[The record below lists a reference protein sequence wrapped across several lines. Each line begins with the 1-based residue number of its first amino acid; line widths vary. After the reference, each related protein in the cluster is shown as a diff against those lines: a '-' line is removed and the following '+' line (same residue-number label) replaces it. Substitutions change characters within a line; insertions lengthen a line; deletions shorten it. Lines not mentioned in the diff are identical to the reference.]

1 MERTARTS
9 LTVCCTTALAALA
22 FGQQNQAP
30 EKKNLVVIDEVV
42 GTVNDAAILRTTLD
56 KAVSGSIRG
65 REQELGRPLT
75 DQEAM
80 QLRRQALTKLVDEH
94 SMAQAARTLGV
105 VPPARVEEIVQDGL
119 KRATREQIRQLGSEL
134 RFTQELKDN
143 GQSWPTWER
152 DQRLRIMSELAEG
165 IAVWGRLQQQRNL
178 YITPRMMREFYYKN
192 RLHFEHPAT
201 ATVARIGFIVDTD
214 RDKVLASAREAA
226 ELWRKEPLS
235 STDLAARCKGAR
247 PQADLI
253 DLCPEI
259 PPPGVPQDVIQF
271 AASPAGTVSDP
282 VMVGDSSIFVMK
294 VVDRREGVHCSFEDP
309 ATQAEIRRALEQ
321 NVVNMVRREAV
332 QRSRDRT
339 YIWMPGM

>member
-9 LTVCCTTALAALA
+9 LTVCCTIGLAALA
-22 FGQQNQAP
+22 CGQQNQAP
-30 EKKNLVVIDEVV
+30 NRSLVLIDEVV

-75 DQEAM
+75 EQEALP
-80 QLRRQALTKLVDEH
+80 LRRQALMKLVDEH
-94 SMAQAARTLGV
+94 CMAQAARTLGV

-152 DQRLRIMSELAEG
+152 DQRLRIMSELTEG
-165 IAVWGRLQQQRNL
+165 IAVWGRLQQQHNL

-192 RLHFEHPAT
+192 RLHFVHPPT

-226 ELWRKEPLS
+226 ELWRKESLS
-235 STDLAARCKGAR
+235 STELAGRCKGAR
-247 PQADLI
+247 AQADLI

-259 PPPGVPQDVIQF
+259 PPSGVPQDVIQF
-271 AASPAGTVSDP
+271 AGNPAGTVSDP

-294 VVDRREGVHCSFEDP
+294 VVDRREGVNGSFEDP
-309 ATQAEIRRALEQ
+309 GTQAEIRRSLEQ
-321 NVVNMVRREAV
+321 NVVSMFRREAV

-339 YIWMPGM
+339 YIWLPGW